1 MQDWHKYFEYRNGF
15 LYWKDVSPRH
25 VAGEMV
31 GFVSDNWYMKLSL
44 DGDVYYVHRVIWE
57 MFNGPIPDGG
67 IIDHINH
74 NIWDCRI
81 ENLRL
86 TDKSGNATNQRKRQ
100 TRFYRGVRK
109 RGKRYIAYI
118 CVNNKQKYLGSF
130 STLEGAIKAR
140 QEAEIKYGFHPN
152 HWE

>member
-1 MQDWHKYFEYRNGF
+1 MHDWHKYFEYRCGF

-44 DGDVYYVHRVIWE
+44 NGEIHYVHRVIWE
-57 MFNGPIPDGG
+57 MFKGPIPPGG
-67 IIDHINH
+67 VIDHINH

-86 TDKSGNATNQRKRQ
+86 TDKSGNAMNLRARSPGL
-100 TRFYRGVRK
+100 YMGVRK
-109 RGKRYIAYI
+109 RGKRYVAYI
-118 CVNNKQKYLGSF
+118 FANGRQIHLGSF
-130 STLEGAIKAR
+130 STLEDAIKAR
-140 QEAEIKYGFHPN
+140 QEAEIKYGYHPN
-152 HWE
+152 HGK